1 MSSGFYELG
10 AAVETDG
17 PYGPYGPNA
26 AMAFQPLPSVK
37 VEDDFWSPRYNL
49 WRSTTIP
56 DVLAKMESRSGI
68 RSNFE
73 LAARGATSGH
83 QGNYFYDGQL
93 FEALRG
99 ASDYIAA
106 KPDAALEAAIDR
118 WIVPIAAAQR
128 PDGYLNTRCQIEG
141 DLHRWG
147 DNGAFAMD
155 QHEIYNAGC
164 LIEAGVHHYL
174 ATGKATLLGCAI
186 KFANLLCD
194 TMGPPPKRNL
204 IPTHS
209 LAEEAIVKL
218 AWLLQEDPTAAQK
231 AGVEGR
237 PDDYLALVGFW
248 LESHGRHCG
257 EPDWDALGWGVR
269 ERIREMTATPHDAEW
284 RPCWGDYQMDRVALD
299 DYDSI
304 EGHAVR
310 ATLLCLGIATYAQNS
325 GDARWLGLAE
335 RFWASMVGRKM
346 YISGGVGADAT
357 FEAFAPD
364 FALPPDAYL
373 ETCAAVGSAFFST
386 RMFAIEGDGKYMD
399 EVERVAY
406 NALLTAVGSDGCSYT
421 YQNPLNTAEG
431 KRWDWHGCP
440 CCPPMFLKFTGALP
454 GYIYSRG
461 AGGLAVNLF
470 VGGETTFDC
479 GPAGSVRLVQRTRYP
494 DDGDVEIEV
503 QPERSARF
511 TLRIRIP
518 GWARGI
524 ENPCRLYASDGLRR
538 WSMTLNGNPVEPSI
552 EKGYAVL
559 ERKWAPGDKVTLSL
573 DVSERIVHAKAEVAN
588 LAGLVARMR
597 GPVLMALENG
607 HFIPYYDVANN
618 GSAPHEVWTAE

>member
-1 MSSGFYELG
+1 MED
-10 AAVETDG
+10 DG
-17 PYGPYGPNA
+17 PRA
-26 AMAFQPLPSVK
+26 AMAFQPLSAVK
-37 VEDDFWSPRYNL
+37 VEDDFWSPRYAL

-56 DVLAKMESRSGI
+56 DVLGKLESRSGV

-73 LAARGATSGH
+73 LASRSATSGH

-118 WIVPIAAAQR
+118 WIVPITAAQR

-164 LIEAGVHHYL
+164 LMEAGVHHYI

-209 LAEEAIVKL
+209 LAEEALVKL
-218 AWLLQEDPTAAQK
+218 AWLLREDPTAAQK

-269 ERIREMTATPHDAEW
+269 ERIREMTATPHDPQW
-284 RPCWGDYQMDRVALD
+284 RPCWGDYQMDRVPLD

-364 FALPPDAYL
+364 FALPPNAYL
-373 ETCAAVGSAFFST
+373 ETCAAIGSAFFSA
-386 RMFAIEGDGKYMD
+386 RMAEITGDGKYMD

-406 NALLTAVGSDGCSYT
+406 NALLTAVGADGRSYT
-421 YQNPLNTAEG
+421 YQNPLNTDEG
-431 KRWDWHGCP
+431 KRWDWNGCP

-454 GYIYSRG
+454 GYIYARRADG
-461 AGGLAVNLF
+461 FAVNLF
-470 VGGETTFDC
+470 VGGETVFNC
-479 GPAGSVRLVQRTRYP
+479 GAAGNIQLVQTTDYP
-494 DDGDVEIEV
+494 EGGNVEIEV
-503 QPERSARF
+503 KPERPVRF
-511 TLRIRIP
+511 SLRVRIP

-524 ENPCRLYASDGLRR
+524 ENPYGLYVSDGRHR
-538 WSMTLNGNPVEPSI
+538 WSMTLNGEAVEPSI
-552 EKGYAVL
+552 ENGYAIL
-559 ERKWAPGDKVTLSL
+559 EREWASGDKVTLAF
-573 DVSERIVHAKAEVAN
+573 DVSERIVRARPEVGDV
-588 LAGLVARMR
+588 AGLVARMR
-597 GPVLMALENG
+597 GPVLMARENG
-607 HFIPYYDVANN
+607 RTIPYYDVANN
-618 GSAPHEVWTAE
+618 GPAPHEVWTAE